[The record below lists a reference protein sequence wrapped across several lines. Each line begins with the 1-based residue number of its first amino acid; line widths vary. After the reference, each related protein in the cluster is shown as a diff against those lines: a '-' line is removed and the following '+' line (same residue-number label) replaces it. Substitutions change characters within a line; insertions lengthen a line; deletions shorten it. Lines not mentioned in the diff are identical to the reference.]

1 MAVMVVVWLGFL
13 VSIRRVMR
21 TPYAGGDTASSGE
34 AGDVFFKGFDA
45 DHAHRKDELAHACYG
60 SA

>member
-1 MAVMVVVWLGFL
+1 
-13 VSIRRVMR
+13 MR
-21 TPYAGGDTASSGE
+21 APYAGRDAASSGE
-34 AGDVFFKGFDA
+34 SGNVFFQGFYA